1 MTRKRGGGG
10 ALTPRGACASDCRM
24 ATEQAFAELVRI
36 MERLR
41 GPGGCPWDREQT
53 RESIKPYLIEE
64 AYEVAEA
71 IEDNDMEELRIE
83 LGDLLLQIVF
93 HAEMARQEGLF
104 TVEDVI
110 RGISEK
116 MIRRHPHVFSD
127 TEVKDAAEVLRNW
140 ARIKAEERKDSDDCS
155 AVSGV
160 PRAMPA
166 LLRAHRLAEK
176 ASRVG
181 FDWEHAGEVLEK
193 VQEEISELQS
203 AIELGS
209 RGEAEAEL
217 GDVLFALTSL
227 GRHLDIQ
234 AEDALHRANERFI
247 RRFRYIET
255 RLAERQQDLHA
266 TSAQEMNTLWE
277 EAKVKV

>member
-1 MTRKRGGGG
+1 MG
-10 ALTPRGACASDCRM
+10 AA
-24 ATEQAFAELVRI
+24 EAFAELVRI

-41 GPGGCPWDREQT
+41 APGGCPWDREQT

-71 IEDNDMEELRIE
+71 IEDNNIDELRTE

-93 HAEMARQEGLF
+93 HSEMAREEGLF
-104 TVEDVI
+104 TVEDVV

-127 TEVKDAAEVLRNW
+127 TEVKDSGEVLRNW
-140 ARIKAEERKDSDDCS
+140 ARIKAEERKDSDDTS
-155 AVSGV
+155 TVAGV

-166 LLRAHRLAEK
+166 LLRSHRLSEK

-181 FDWEHAGEVLEK
+181 FDWDNANEVLDK
-193 VQEEISELQS
+193 VREEVAELETAVQ
-203 AIELGS
+203 LGNPS
-209 RGEAEAEL
+209 DVEAEL
-217 GDVLFALTSL
+217 GDLLFALTSL
-227 GRHLDIQ
+227 GRHLGIQ
-234 AEDALHRANERFI
+234 SEDALHRANDRFI
-247 RRFRYIET
+247 RRFRYIEA

-266 TSAQEMNTLWE
+266 ASLDEMNELWD
-277 EAKVKV
+277 EAKARESSR